1 MEYAGFQIVTFD
13 EASFRLVPVY
23 RRVWYVKGEKPHG
36 VFFWSNKKINV
47 LGALVN
53 GKKLYHKWCTSLNTL
68 TFRSFLKGF
77 MKQLPTDRYIF
88 LLDNA
93 SYHKSSTIK
102 KYLKKLGDTIK
113 VEFFPPYS
121 PELNPTEGCWK
132 IIRAK
137 VTNSTYFPTINTM
150 QTQIDQFLV
159 EQTFNFNT
167 SNYLC
172 P

>member
-1 MEYAGFQIVTFD
+1 VGHKIVTFD

-23 RRVWYVKGEKPHG
+23 KRVWFVKGKRPQG
-36 VFFWSNKKINV
+36 VFFWSNKKINI

-53 GKKLYHKWCTSLNTL
+53 GKKFYYKWHVSLNTL
-68 TFRSFLKGF
+68 TFKSFLVGF
-77 MKQLPTDRYIF
+77 MKQLPAGDYIF

-102 KYLKKLGDTIK
+102 KYFKKLGDTIK

-121 PELNPTEGCWK
+121 PELNPTESCWRT
-132 IIRAK
+132 IRGM
-137 VTNSTYFPTINTM
+137 VTNSTYFSTM
-150 QTQIDQFLV
+150 ENLQMQIDQFLADHR
-159 EQTFNFNT
+159 FNFNV

-172 P
+172 R